1 MATLTC
7 DLEAELVTDGFLKGT
22 LHFCVLNELIMRDG
36 SEKVLKILMSTL
48 RHKLEAYEF
57 AINAGEQA
65 YQARERSVPIESEL
79 TSEPNEVE

>member
-7 DLEAELVTDGFLKGT
+7 DVEAELVTDGFLKGT

-36 SEKVLKILMSTL
+36 SAKVLEVLTSTL

-57 AINAGEQA
+57 ALNAGERA
-65 YQARERSVPIESEL
+65 YQARERSAAIESVCSL
-79 TSEPNEVE
+79 